1 MKKYIE
7 QICGAAIYILLG
19 FTIFFILMKIWDVIS
34 MWERGVLIMKEFL
47 ETYGELIIEVFGCL
61 IIISIAYGLYNT
73 GALSGLINMLFGR
86 VV

>member
-1 MKKYIE
+1 
-7 QICGAAIYILLG
+7 
-19 FTIFFILMKIWDVIS
+19 
-34 MWERGVLIMKEFL
+34 MKEFL

-61 IIISIAYGLYNT
+61 IIISIAYGLYKT